1 MSRSGAI
8 RFLAPR
14 RTRRSGRSVS
24 AHCHTV
30 ATRILHRGAFIGT
43 MALATIALEEGIGTL
58 AGPAL
63 TIEAGSSHGE
73 DLDRLFKADRD
84 LDCVIIVAA
93 GGRPTHLVTR
103 EHYYAAT
110 GGPYGFTLYQKRP
123 AELVGKPSP
132 LVVEAAMPVR
142 RLTPL
147 ALARPRED
155 QYDPV
160 IVTSGDGDGGKGS
173 SGEVLGIVTIRR
185 LVQRA
190 AELEVQIAQLSNPL
204 TQLPGSRLAQQWIE
218 EGLAADRDGGLTV
231 AFADLDRFKEI
242 NDVYGL
248 LAGDEMVRCT
258 ARVLTAALPLLGDGA
273 RLSHAGGDDF
283 LIVAPRPIPGDAL
296 REVCARFDREKLDL
310 FPPDD
315 LQRGFFYATAEPGNR
330 VRVPLTTLSL
340 AVITSRAL
348 GSERHPAV
356 FSQRSTRLRR
366 TAKALTT
373 ALGRSGFVADD
384 GWPEAA
390 L

>member
-1 MSRSGAI
+1 M
-8 RFLAPR
+8 
-14 RTRRSGRSVS
+14 
-24 AHCHTV
+24 
-30 ATRILHRGAFIGT
+30 GT
-43 MALATIALEEGIGTL
+43 MALATPVSPVLEEGIGAL

-84 LDCVIIVAA
+84 LDCVVITAA
-93 GGRPTHLVTR
+93 GRPTHLVTR

-123 AELVGKPSP
+123 AELVGKASP
-132 LVVEAAMPVR
+132 LVVAAAMPVR

-160 IVTSGDGDGGKGS
+160 IVISSEGGE
-173 SGEVLGIVTIRR
+173 SGEVLGLVTIRR

-204 TQLPGSRLAQQWIE
+204 THLPGSRLAQQWIE
-218 EGLAADRDGGLTV
+218 EGLAADRDGGLSDLTV
-231 AFADLDRFKEI
+231 AFTDLDRFKEF

-248 LAGDEMVRCT
+248 LAGDELVRRT
-258 ARVLTAALPLLGDGA
+258 ARVLSAALPLLGDGA
-273 RLSHAGGDDF
+273 RLGHAGGDDF
-283 LIVAPRPIPGDAL
+283 VIVVPRPIPGDAL
-296 REVCARFDREKLDL
+296 REVCARFDREKLDI

-315 LQRGFFYATAEPGNR
+315 LQRGFFHATDERGNR
-330 VRVPLTTLSL
+330 IRVPLTTLSL

-348 GSERHPAV
+348 GAERHPAV
-356 FSQRSTRLRR
+356 FSQRSARLRR

-390 L
+390 A